1 MRAWRGWITIAALT
15 FPVVLLSAGP
25 ACGAVVEVF
34 DWTRAVGN
42 PADGT
47 IADSNT
53 TDFLF
58 SVGDIGTVQQVE
70 IRFSARHPWDSD
82 LTATLISPANTQV
95 VLFSGIGGNGDDFQD
110 TFFADDATFSI
121 TTGSPP
127 YIGEFQPYPSDF
139 ASAFNGRD
147 ANGTWILRVVD
158 DLAGDEGTLVAHN
171 DTVDWGEGPVAAAG
185 TRLFITIPEPA
196 TLGLLALAAGGWTL
210 RRRRRPR

>member
-70 IRFSARHPWDSD
+70 IRFSARHGYLED
-82 LTATLISPANTQV
+82 LKATLISPQGTSV
-95 VLFSGIGGNGDDFQD
+95 VLFSWIGGPSSNFQD
-110 TFFADDATFSI
+110 TFFTDDTDSNIDDA
-121 TTGSPP
+121 SPP
-127 YIGEFQPYPSDF
+127 FAGTYKLNAGALLSDF
-139 ASAFNGRD
+139 DGQNPDGNWTLRIVDSD
-147 ANGTWILRVVD
+147 AGS
-158 DLAGDEGTLVAHN
+158 EGTLVAN
-171 DTVDWGEGPVAAAG
+171 NETVDWGSGSVTADG
-185 TRLFITIPEPA
+185 TQLFITIPEPA
-196 TLGLLALAAGGWTL
+196 TLGLLALAGGWAL
-210 RRRRRPR
+210 RRRRRVR